1 MRKNHTVVLLLA
13 VLFLLLFG
21 LTEKGQAQVR
31 VRAGYSAISG
41 SMLPLWMA
49 QETGSFQRH
58 GLEAELVFVAGGSKL
73 LQATLGG
80 DFQFAA
86 LGGQGVD
93 ARLAGADTVYVA
105 GGIDRLV
112 FYLFSSAKIR
122 SITEL
127 RNKKVGV
134 TRVGTVSEYAA
145 KTALQRAGL
154 QPPRDAALI
163 SVGGIP
169 EIMAAIIAGAV
180 DAGTIS
186 PPTSLRA
193 RKAGLTE
200 LADLSGVRYVQ
211 SALLATGSYI
221 ERNADIVR
229 RFVRAWTEAIAAI
242 RQDRELSQKVLGK
255 YTRTQDPEVL
265 EETYRAY
272 APYFDRAPYPPLESI
287 QAVLKEVA
295 QTNPKAQVA
304 RPEEFVNPRFVQELE
319 RAGAIDSLYR
329 K

>member
-1 MRKNHTVVLLLA
+1 MRKNHTVVLFLA
-13 VLFLLLFG
+13 ALFLLLFG

-49 QETGSFQRH
+49 QETGSFQRN
-58 GLEAELVFVAGGSKL
+58 GLEVELVFVGGGSKL

-134 TRVGTVSEYAA
+134 TRAGTVSEYAA

-169 EIMAAIIAGAV
+169 EIMTAIIAGAV
-180 DAGTIS
+180 DAGDCS
-186 PPTSLRA
+186 H
-193 RKAGLTE
+193 
-200 LADLSGVRYVQ
+200 Q
-211 SALLATGSYI
+211 
-221 ERNADIVR
+221 
-229 RFVRAWTEAIAAI
+229 
-242 RQDRELSQKVLGK
+242 
-255 YTRTQDPEVL
+255 
-265 EETYRAY
+265 
-272 APYFDRAPYPPLESI
+272 
-287 QAVLKEVA
+287 
-295 QTNPKAQVA
+295 A
-304 RPEEFVNPRFVQELE
+304 RPRSQPESLGQIYPDPGPRGSRRNLP
-319 RAGAIDSLYR
+319 RLCASL
-329 K
+329 

>member
-1 MRKNHTVVLLLA
+1 MRKNHTVVLFLA
-13 VLFLLLFG
+13 ALFLLLFG

-49 QETGSFQRH
+49 QETGSFQRN
-58 GLEAELVFVAGGSKL
+58 GLEVELVF
-73 LQATLGG
+73 
-80 DFQFAA
+80 
-86 LGGQGVD
+86 
-93 ARLAGADTVYVA
+93 A

-134 TRVGTVSEYAA
+134 TRAGTVSEYAA

-169 EIMAAIIAGAV
+169 EIMTAIIAGAV

-186 PPTSLRA
+186 PPTSLRD

-242 RQDRELSQKVLGK
+242 RQDREVSQKVLGK
-255 YTRTQDPEVL
+255 YTRTQEIG
-265 EETYRAY
+265 R
-272 APYFDRAPYPPLESI
+272 
-287 QAVLKEVA
+287 
-295 QTNPKAQVA
+295 
-304 RPEEFVNPRFVQELE
+304 
-319 RAGAIDSLYR
+319 
-329 K
+329 